1 MGAALGRKEEGVAA
15 LDHGVF
21 RGIDPRKQQNFREG
35 FDPRDQTPVPF
46 VDCYPSPS
54 CLLPQHNAEDAF
66 SRTFS

>member
-21 RGIDPRKQQNFREG
+21 RGTDPRKKQSFREG
-35 FDPRDQTPVPF
+35 VDPRDQAPVPF
-46 VDCYPSPS
+46 VDCCPSPFY
-54 CLLPQHNAEDAF
+54 LLPQHNAEVAF